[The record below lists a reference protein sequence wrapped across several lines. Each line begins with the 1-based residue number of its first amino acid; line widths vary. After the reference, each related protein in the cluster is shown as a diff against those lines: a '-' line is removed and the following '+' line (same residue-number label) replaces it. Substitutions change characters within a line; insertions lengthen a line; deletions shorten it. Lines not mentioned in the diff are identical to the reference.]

1 MPKIYEVR
9 WHGRGGQGIVLA
21 NQLFAKAALKEG
33 KYAQAFPEFG
43 PERSGAPVRGFTRI
57 SAGRIDIHQQV
68 YEPDVV
74 AVIDS
79 AFLNEPSTFEGL
91 KPKGT
96 LVASIEENLAYEK
109 EFLRKKFGLPTQRIF
124 TVDAVRIAQ
133 EVFQTP
139 RYNTTVIGAV
149 AKATGLVK
157 LESLRKVFKERFSGD
172 ILAKNLQALERGY
185 QEVTR

>member
-1 MPKIYEVR
+1 M
-9 WHGRGGQGIVLA
+9 
-21 NQLFAKAALKEG
+21 
-33 KYAQAFPEFG
+33 
-43 PERSGAPVRGFTRI
+43 
-57 SAGRIDIHQQV
+57 
-68 YEPDVV
+68 V

-124 TVDAVRIAQ
+124 TVDAVRIAE
-133 EVFQTP
+133 EVFKTP

-172 ILAKNLQALERGY
+172 ILAKNLQALERGH